1 MAEPPVGSGG
11 DASGS
16 GGSGATPASLAAT
29 LRHMLTVDDDDF
41 DCTLILA
48 LPGEPDAQEG
58 TKEGE
63 GRPAKRAKQ
72 DSKAPAETCRLPRIV
87 GGAQAAQRGFQAS
100 GGARTDLI

>member
-72 DSKAPAETCRLPRIV
+72 DSKAPAETYVACR
-87 GGAQAAQRGFQAS
+87 AS
-100 GGARTDLI
+100 SVALKQHSEVFRQVEALEQI